1 MLFQFCLVQLQ
12 RVLIYVIN
20 GRLIQSVDL
29 GNMDREAS
37 VNVAN
42 LASGVYLVELEAEGA
57 TAIKRL
63 IKE

>member
-1 MLFQFCLVQLQ
+1 
-12 RVLIYVIN
+12 
-20 GRLIQSVDL
+20 

-42 LASGVYLVELEAEGA
+42 LASGVYLVQLEAEGA